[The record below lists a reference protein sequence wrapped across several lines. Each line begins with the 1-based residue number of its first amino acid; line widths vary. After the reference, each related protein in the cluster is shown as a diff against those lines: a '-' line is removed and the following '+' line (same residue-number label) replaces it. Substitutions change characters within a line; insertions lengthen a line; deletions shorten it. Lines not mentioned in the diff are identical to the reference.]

1 MAGVDQREGTIQVQG
16 QNLFFRETRPS
27 GGQPVRFSVLLL
39 HGIRF
44 SSETWQN
51 LGTLQRLAKA
61 GYRAVAIDLPGTS
74 GVGLLVQV
82 WGKREDGGLE
92 GFSQSGPLSL
102 AVR

>member
-1 MAGVDQREGTIQVQG
+1 MAGVDQHEGTIKVQG
-16 QNLFFRETRPS
+16 QNLFFRETRPGS
-27 GGQPVRFSVLLL
+27 GQPVRFSVLLL

-51 LGTLQRLAKA
+51 LGTLQRLAEA

-74 GVGLLVQV
+74 GIGLLGQG
-82 WGKREDGGLE
+82 WEKCEDGGLE
-92 GFSQSGPLSL
+92 GFSQSSSLSL